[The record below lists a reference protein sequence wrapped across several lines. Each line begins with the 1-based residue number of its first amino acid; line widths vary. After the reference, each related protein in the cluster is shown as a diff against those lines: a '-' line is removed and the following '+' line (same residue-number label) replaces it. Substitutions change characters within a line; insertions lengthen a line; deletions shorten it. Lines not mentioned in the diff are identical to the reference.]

1 MNAFWTLHA
10 PATLALV
17 LPVLMMPGLDF
28 AAVARNAVGG
38 GRRAGVAAAAGSTVG
53 ASAYILGAAT
63 GMGVVTDLV
72 PGAEAVFRVLGSVV
86 LWWFAWRFL
95 SAAIAG
101 SHGDGRSALPAR
113 SRAAFRDGALA
124 SVLNPKTPLFFAA
137 VFGASGA
144 AQAGMADRIAFGAL
158 VCVLHFAWFSGV
170 ALVLDRI
177 GARPGSGPFMR
188 VGAALVAVILAAAGF
203 WAIAG

>member
-1 MNAFWTLHA
+1 MTAFWTLHA
-10 PATLALV
+10 PMALALV

-28 AAVARNAVGG
+28 AAVARNALG
-38 GRRAGVAAAAGSTVG
+38 GRRAGLAAAAGSTVG
-53 ASAYILGAAT
+53 ASGYILGTAT
-63 GMGVVTDLV
+63 GMGAVTDLI

-101 SHGDGRSALPAR
+101 PNGDRSSSPPAM
-113 SRAAFRDGALA
+113 SRAAFRDGVLA

-137 VFGASGA
+137 VFGASGV
-144 AQAGMADRIAFGAL
+144 AQASMTDRIAFGAL
-158 VCVLHFAWFSGV
+158 VCLLHFAWFCGV

-177 GARPGSGPFMR
+177 GARPGSGPFLR
-188 VGAALVAVILAAAGF
+188 VGAGGVAVILVIAGV
-203 WAIAG
+203 WAILG